1 MKLKSIKI
9 GDVITS
15 NNVFVAPLAGYS
27 DFAFR
32 SICYS
37 MGAAVCYTEMVSAKG
52 LCYNNENTVDLL
64 YTTDAEKVKAVQI
77 FGSEPEFMRMACES
91 EQLEKFDIVDIN
103 MGCPV
108 DKIYSSGEGSALLK
122 NVNLAANI
130 INVCCKTGKT
140 ITVKIRIGV
149 KKGDNVAVEFARM
162 AEDNG
167 AQAITVHGRTRE
179 DFYQGEVDFDTIA
192 KVKQSVKIPVIA
204 NGGIFSV
211 EDAENMFDKTGCD
224 GIMLARG
231 AIYDPRLIQK
241 ILYGKTDVDMYSMII
256 KHIDLLKSR
265 YDDKFVAVTMRKQL
279 AAYLRGVR
287 GGKEAKMK
295 IFAAT
300 DTNTIKEILKE
311 VQFN

>member
-1 MKLKSIKI
+1 MKLKRVKI
-9 GDVITS
+9 GNVITD

-32 SICYS
+32 NICYS

-52 LCYNNENTVDLL
+52 LCYNNDNTVELL
-64 YTTDAEKVKAVQI
+64 YTTDAEKIKAVQI
-77 FGSEPEFMRMACES
+77 FGNDPEFMRKACES
-91 EQLEKFDIVDIN
+91 EQLKKFDIVDIN

-108 DKIYSSGEGSALLK
+108 DKIFSSGEGSALLK
-122 NVNLAANI
+122 DIRLASKI
-130 INVCCKTGKT
+130 INVCSKTDKT
-140 ITVKIRIGV
+140 ITVKIRKGI
-149 KKGDNVAVEFARM
+149 KKGDNVAVEFAKM
-162 AEDNG
+162 AEDSG
-167 AQAITVHGRTRE
+167 ARAITVHGRTRE

-192 KVKQSVKIPVIA
+192 KVKQAVKIPVIA
-204 NGGIFSV
+204 NGGIFTE

-231 AIYDPRLIQK
+231 AIYDPKLIQK
-241 ILYGKTDVDMYSMII
+241 IVYGKTDTDTLSMII

-300 DTNTIKEILKE
+300 DTDTIKEILNE

>member
-1 MKLKSIKI
+1 MKLKRVKI
-9 GDVITS
+9 GNVITD

-32 SICYS
+32 NICYS

-52 LCYNNENTVDLL
+52 LCYNNDNTVELL
-64 YTTDAEKVKAVQI
+64 YTMDAEKIKAVQI
-77 FGSEPEFMRMACES
+77 FGNDPEFMRRACES
-91 EQLEKFDIVDIN
+91 EQLKKFDIVDIN

-108 DKIYSSGEGSALLK
+108 DKIFSSGEGSALLK
-122 NVNLAANI
+122 DIHLASKI
-130 INVCCKTGKT
+130 INVCSKTGKT
-140 ITVKIRIGV
+140 VTVKIRKGI
-149 KKGDNVAVEFARM
+149 KKGDNVAVEFAKM
-162 AEDNG
+162 AEDSG
-167 AQAITVHGRTRE
+167 ALAITVHGRTRE
-179 DFYQGEVDFDTIA
+179 DFYQGEVDFDAIA
-192 KVKQSVKIPVIA
+192 KVKQAVKIPVIA
-204 NGGIFSV
+204 NGGIFTE
-211 EDAENMFDKTGCD
+211 EDAENMFNKTGCD

-231 AIYDPRLIQK
+231 AIYDPKLIQK
-241 ILYGKTDVDMYSMII
+241 LVYGKTDTDTLSMII

-300 DTNTIKEILKE
+300 DTDAIKKVLNE